1 MGYLTTSRSIS
12 LSLPPSHVYT
22 PNYHWCFSWRFTGL
36 LKAKICIYILHAC
49 NHTWALIRA
58 GPGRAGPRKSPTQ
71 YSAAQARPGPTIGPQ
86 ISAQARPVG
95 LKNHRAVGPSGWAFS
110 KSSFFPT
117 QARPVTLV
125 GPKYPAQAR
134 PDSMLWPDGPGHF
147 RAGSGRAGRAGL
159 PMPSYTCNTSQI
171 VSYAYHVLRR
181 EQLYPSV
188 LDYQHCTL
196 LIRIDWCSVD
206 IRILVEQS
214 CMLSHITLPC

>member
-1 MGYLTTSRSIS
+1 LW
-12 LSLPPSHVYT
+12 PPGPT
-22 PNYHWCFSWRFTGL
+22 PAASAAGRGVTGWR
-36 LKAKICIYILHAC
+36 Y
-49 NHTWALIRA
+49 TWALIRA

-95 LKNHRAVGPSGWAFS
+95 LKNHRAVGPSGRAFS

-147 RAGSGRAGRAGL
+147 RAGSGRADRAGL
-159 PMPSYTCNTSQI
+159 PMPSYSWRQRTWGCP
-171 VSYAYHVLRR
+171 RR
-181 EQLYPSV
+181 V
-188 LDYQHCTL
+188 
-196 LIRIDWCSVD
+196 
-206 IRILVEQS
+206 
-214 CMLSHITLPC
+214 